1 MILELQAV
9 RHRFQNSA
17 WELSLDRLVLE
28 SGELLGIIGPNGAGK
43 STLLRI
49 AAGLLSPTQGIVRLE
64 GHDLSRLNRKTAA
77 RSLGYLPQDLSWEYD
92 LTVEALAG
100 MGRYPYLN
108 LLGTMGA
115 TDQSA
120 VDRSLRL
127 AGMESLKTRRLSQLS
142 GGEKKRAFLASV
154 LAQAPRALLLDEPT
168 GALDLH
174 HQVQIFSLLKNL
186 ARSGS
191 AVAVVTHDI
200 NLASLY
206 SDKLLFLR
214 CGQSLAWGEPREVLT
229 EEILHTAFG
238 GVVLMDRHPE
248 IDRPTLL
255 PRFLGSKNE

>member
-1 MILELQAV
+1 MILELEKIH
-9 RHRFQNSA
+9 HRFQNSD
-17 WELSLDRLVLE
+17 WELSLDRLILE
-28 SGELLGIIGPNGAGK
+28 GGELLGIIGPNGAGK

-49 AAGLLSPTQGIVRLE
+49 AAGILPPTRGTVRVA
-64 GHDLSRLNRKTAA
+64 GRDLSRLNRKTAA
-77 RSLGYLPQDLSWEYD
+77 RSLGYLPQELSWEYD
-92 LTVEALAG
+92 LTVEELAG

-108 LLGTMGA
+108 LLGTMVD

-120 VDRSLRL
+120 VSRGLRL
-127 AGMESLKTRRLSQLS
+127 AGMEDLKTRHLSQLS

-154 LAQAPRALLLDEPT
+154 LAQNPRALLLDEPT

-174 HQVQIFSLLKNL
+174 HQVQIFGLLKKL

-214 CGQSLAWGEPREVLT
+214 GGKCLAWGQPREVLT
-229 EEILHTAFG
+229 EKTVTAAFG
-238 GVVLMDRHPE
+238 SVVLMNRHPE

-255 PRFLGSKNE
+255 PRVLGNENE

>member
-1 MILELQAV
+1 MILELQAI
-9 RHRFQNSA
+9 RHRFSNADWQ
-17 WELSLDRLVLE
+17 LSLDRLVLN

-49 AAGLLSPTQGIVRLE
+49 AAGLLTPKRGLVRLE
-64 GHDLSRLNRKTAA
+64 GHDLSRIPRKNAA
-77 RSLGYLPQDLSWEYD
+77 RILGYLPQDLSWEYD

-108 LLGTMGA
+108 LLGTMSLSDLA
-115 TDQSA
+115 A
-120 VDRSLRL
+120 VQRSLRL
-127 AGMESLKTRRLSQLS
+127 SGMEDLKTRRLSQLS

-174 HQVQIFSLLKNL
+174 HQVQIFSLLKKL
-186 ARSGS
+186 AHTGS

-206 SDKLLFLR
+206 SDKLLFLHGGK
-214 CGQSLAWGEPREVLT
+214 CLAWGEPRDVLV
-229 EEILHTAFG
+229 EEILHAAFG
-238 GVVLMDRHPE
+238 GVVLMNRHPE

-255 PRFLGSKNE
+255 PRILGSNNE